1 MLVYRTTELD
11 AQRETSQRNV
21 SSTIGATEVKT
32 EVLLCEVSKPR
43 ETWMHGHVRYLH
55 RGMGHRGTG
64 HRETGTGRQG
74 ATEKRQKNRGAN
86 WELELDWL
94 SKNCLVSRAARAE
107 RGGTQ
112 TL

>member
-1 MLVYRTTELD
+1 MVHSYTAQD

-21 SSTIGATEVKT
+21 SSTIGVTEVKT

-55 RGMGHRGTG
+55 RGMGTRATG

-74 ATEKRQKNRGAN
+74 ATEKRQKNGSAN
-86 WELELDWL
+86 WELELAL
-94 SKNCLVSRAARAE
+94 GKKNRFGSRAARAE
-107 RGGTQ
+107 RGGAQ
-112 TL
+112 IL